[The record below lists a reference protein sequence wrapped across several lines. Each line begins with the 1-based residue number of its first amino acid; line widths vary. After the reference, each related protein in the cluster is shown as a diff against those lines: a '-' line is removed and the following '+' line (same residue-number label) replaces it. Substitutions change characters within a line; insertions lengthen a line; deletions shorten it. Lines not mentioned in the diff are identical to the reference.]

1 MSENGLNLIPKTID
15 NAVNNITDKPTKS
28 IGDTLSEIWY
38 LTIGGPIHHAAI
50 KKEARYALEAEK
62 FKEEL
67 MQEINKIPEE
77 NLKEP
82 DFQVAST
89 ALNDAKFCME
99 NEDLRKMFANL
110 IAAASDSRKAN
121 DALPIFS
128 DIIRKMTSRDASNLA
143 SFGNVANH
151 PIAIYRQWLNQ
162 YGYGDT
168 MKNVFLQN
176 KKYKDLRNQSISI
189 DTLCSLGL
197 VEVTYDK
204 KFDASRYAE
213 FYKTEDYKALEEI
226 CQEMNNPS
234 KKQLSPEFQKILTG
248 KARVEVIGGIVELTD
263 LGSMFKRICAP

>member
-1 MSENGLNLIPKTID
+1 MSENDFNLIPKSID
-15 NAVNNITDKPTKS
+15 NAINNITDLPTKA
-28 IGDTLSEIWY
+28 IGETLSEIWF
-38 LTIGGPIHHAAI
+38 LTFGGPIHQAAI
-50 KKEARYALEAEK
+50 KRKARYALEAEK

-99 NEDLRKMFANL
+99 NKDLRKMFANL

-143 SFGNVANH
+143 SFGNVSNR
-151 PIAIYRQWLNQ
+151 PIAIYREWVTQ
-162 YGYGDT
+162 YGYVDT

-176 KKYKDLRNQSISI
+176 KKYKDLHNQSISI

-204 KFDASRYAE
+204 KFDASNYAE
-213 FYKTEDYKALEEI
+213 FYKTEDYKALEGI
-226 CQEMNNPS
+226 CQEMNKRS
-234 KKQLSPEFQKILTG
+234 KEHLPPEFQKMLTG
-248 KARVEVIGGIVELTD
+248 KARVEVIGGMVELTD
-263 LGSMFKRICAP
+263 LGSMFKRICSP